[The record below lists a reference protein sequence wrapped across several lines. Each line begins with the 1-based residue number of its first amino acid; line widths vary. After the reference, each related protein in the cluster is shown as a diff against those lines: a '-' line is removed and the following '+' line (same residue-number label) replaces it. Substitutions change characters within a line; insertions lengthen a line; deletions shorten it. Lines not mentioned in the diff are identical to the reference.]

1 MRAIAATVRRIRR
14 TMSHNEP
21 TRFGTS
27 LLPRQDEYPVGA
39 AIVDPAVDRL
49 AAP

>member
-21 TRFGTS
+21 TLFGTS
-27 LLPRQDEYPVGA
+27 VFPRQDEEPVGA
-39 AIVDPAVDRL
+39 AVVDPGVERL